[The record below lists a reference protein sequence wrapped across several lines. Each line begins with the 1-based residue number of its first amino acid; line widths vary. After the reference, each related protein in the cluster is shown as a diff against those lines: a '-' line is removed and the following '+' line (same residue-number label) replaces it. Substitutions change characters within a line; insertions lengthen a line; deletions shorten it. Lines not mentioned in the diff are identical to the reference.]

1 MSDKLEIQEIE
12 VRFDGLVALQGVSFT
27 LSPGEICGLI
37 GPNGAGKTTL
47 INVMTGFQRPSS
59 GQVLLGGARISVLSP
74 EKVARLGIGRTF
86 QAVRLFKA
94 FTVRENLLAYAVG
107 NGRSTRE
114 AEGLVA
120 TILEGMKLVSVAEDR
135 ADTLPYGVER
145 RVGIARALAGS
156 PRYLLLDEPAA
167 GLNEEECDELME
179 LIRAVPGKFNCSIL
193 LIEHNMRL
201 VMNACGRICVIDFG
215 RKIAE
220 GTPAE
225 IMTNQLVRDA
235 YLGAEMAAL

>member
-1 MSDKLEIQEIE
+1 MSDKLEVQEIE

-27 LSPGEICGLI
+27 LAPGEICGLI

-47 INVMTGFQRPSS
+47 INVLTGFQKPSS
-59 GQVLLGGARISVLSP
+59 GQVLLGGTKISALSP
-74 EKVARLGIGRTF
+74 EKIARLGVGRTF

-107 NGRSTRE
+107 NGRSTKE

-120 TILEGMKLVSVAEDR
+120 SLLAWMKLETVADRR

-156 PRYLLLDEPAA
+156 PRYLLFDEPAA
-167 GLNEEECDELME
+167 GLNEEECDELMDM
-179 LIRAVPGKFNCSIL
+179 IHAIPARFDCAIL

-201 VMNACGRICVIDFG
+201 VMNACSRICVIDFG

-225 IMTNQLVRDA
+225 IMANQLVRDA